1 MQYKNALIMN
11 YVPYHKIPYYI
22 GSSIEVLSMY
32 II

>member
-1 MQYKNALIMN
+1 MN